1 MKAWLELMRAAL
13 GPTVVWDFMVGVLL
27 ADIVWHTGLWWALAS
42 LLLIYFAGMILNDWR
57 DLAFD
62 AEVNRQ
68 RPLVDGRI
76 RPTTALVVATL
87 MFGTAY
93 VCALRSGPYLA
104 EFSVWLIGIVVL
116 YDLIGAEL
124 RKHLG
129 PALLASARAFS
140 LCYGVIAT
148 YDAANVV
155 AFIGIAA
162 PLSYALYF
170 LFLSRLA
177 QREEQGVR
185 GLNGIAFLFMAA
197 ITPALLAQFERP
209 SWIFYVAWLALAA
222 LLLMPAFPR
231 RHEHWSPNWVQH
243 MVRRS
248 LSLAPLIPGLAL
260 LTSSQEHTRMMAP
273 IAIGVCL
280 LVHRL
285 VRSYST

>member
-57 DLAFD
+57 DLALD
-62 AEVNRQ
+62 AEISRQ

-87 MFGTAY
+87 MFGAAY
-93 VCALRSGPYLA
+93 VCAWRSGPYLA
-104 EFSVWLIGIVVL
+104 DFSVWLIGIVVL
-116 YDLIGAEL
+116 YDLIGAQL

-140 LCYGVIAT
+140 LCYGVIAELGT
-148 YDAANVV
+148 NKVIAV
-155 AFIGIAA
+155 IGIAA

-170 LFLSRLA
+170 MFISRLA
-177 QREEQGVR
+177 QREERGIR

-197 ITPALLAQFERP
+197 ISPALLAQFERP
-209 SWIFYVAWLALAA
+209 SWIFYLAWVAVAA
-222 LLLMPAFPR
+222 LLLAPAFPR
-231 RHEHWSPNWVQH
+231 RHDHWSPSWVQH

-248 LSLAPLIPGLAL
+248 LSMAPLIPGLAL
-260 LTSSQEHTRMMAP
+260 LTSSQEHTRYMAP
-273 IAIGVCL
+273 IAIAVCL

-285 VRSYST
+285 VRRYST